1 MLICPVCSLPLSQSG
16 SSLRCQS
23 GHSFDLAA
31 SGYCNLLTG
40 SKDGKYIGDNKDMV
54 AARRRFLES
63 DTYAPLRDALAGQVC
78 EYARAGFGG
87 LAGLNV
93 LDAGCGEGYYT
104 RAVAAA
110 LEGSGRLGQ
119 MIGVDISKSATQYA
133 AKRDKLTRYITASS
147 YHLPVAD
154 CCADLIL
161 SLFAPAP
168 AEEFRRVLR
177 PEGRVIQVAPGS
189 EHLWE
194 LKEAVYDRAYPNR
207 EDKHTLEG
215 FRLTDRR
222 KLTFPCRL
230 ESKDLIQALFAM
242 TPYAHRTPKEG
253 LERLSGLSSLTTT
266 LSFVILTFAPERE

>member
-1 MLICPVCSLPLSQSG
+1 MLICPVCSLPLTESG
-16 SSLRCQS
+16 RSLRCER

-54 AARRRFLES
+54 AARRLFLES
-63 DTYAPLRDALAGQVC
+63 GAYAPLRDSLTALITDLAQSIPS
-78 EYARAGFGG
+78 AR
-87 LAGLNV
+87 LQV

-104 RAVAAA
+104 RAAASA
-110 LEGSGRLGQ
+110 LQEAGLLEE

-154 CCADLIL
+154 RCADLIL

-168 AEEFRRVLR
+168 AGEFLRILR
-177 PEGRVIQVAPGS
+177 PGGRVIQVVPGS

-194 LKEAVYDRAYPNR
+194 LKEAVYDEAYVNR
-207 EDKHTLEG
+207 EEKHQLEN
-215 FRLTDRR
+215 FVLTDRR
-222 KLTFPCRL
+222 KLTFPGVL
-230 ESKDLIQALFAM
+230 TDSTMIQALFSM

-253 LERLSGLSSLTTT
+253 LERLSRLTALNTTFSFLLLTYSL
-266 LSFVILTFAPERE
+266 PEE